1 MPHKHKRRNKDEST
15 YDLPPTVIAKPLP
28 AREPQQGKD
37 KNGSG
42 KAKKRSRSQPD
53 GLDDDTPRAF
63 VQLMQF
69 QKKLAAISGDKKKEN
84 DKDKDSE
91 RNSSSKKRKREEPNS
106 SAQRS
111 KVSRPKTAAPK
122 TTVESPSASN
132 AVPKILPGERL
143 FDFATRVNQAL
154 PLSGISKRSSHKSTL
169 GSHNLPAFRDHRL
182 TKHEKHLQRMQQQWR
197 EEEARIREREAEEQE
212 EKEAEH
218 EEQLEVWKEWDRE
231 AGKDKVKG
239 RKKKKKGKKREGPN
253 DNQDNDD
260 DDDDDGND
268 NDGDDDDD
276 PWAKLNERARAKR
289 PINPFEVAQAPPQL
303 IKPKEVFK
311 VRGTGGAKVNVAN
324 VPAAAG
330 SLRRREELAEERK
343 SIVEEYRRLMAQ
355 NRQR

>member
-1 MPHKHKRRNKDEST
+1 
-15 YDLPPTVIAKPLP
+15 
-28 AREPQQGKD
+28 
-37 KNGSG
+37 
-42 KAKKRSRSQPD
+42 
-53 GLDDDTPRAF
+53 
-63 VQLMQF
+63 MQF

-91 RNSSSKKRKREEPNS
+91 RNNSSSKKRKREEPNT

-111 KVSRPKTAAPK
+111 KVSQPKAAAPK

-182 TKHEKHLQRMQQQWR
+182 TKHEKHLRRMQQQWR
-197 EEEARIREREAEEQE
+197 AEEARIREREAEEQE

-231 AGKDKVKG
+231 AGKDKAKG
-239 RKKKKKGKKREGPN
+239 GKKKKKGKKREGPN
-253 DNQDNDD
+253 DNNQDNN
-260 DDDDDGND
+260 DDDGND
-268 NDGDDDDD
+268 NGGDDDDD